1 MYIARFASVFVH
13 IKQDGFYVKE
23 RKNSMEE
30 RKESWAH
37 PALRINLDQR
47 KNPLY
52 TSAALILSPKKKNLK
67 KIFATK
73 IRQLIVLKKPS
84 KEKKKAS
91 SK

>member
-1 MYIARFASVFVH
+1 MCIARFASVFVH

-52 TSAALILSPKKKNLK
+52 TSAALILSQKRK
-67 KIFATK
+67 T
-73 IRQLIVLKKPS
+73 
-84 KEKKKAS
+84 
-91 SK
+91 